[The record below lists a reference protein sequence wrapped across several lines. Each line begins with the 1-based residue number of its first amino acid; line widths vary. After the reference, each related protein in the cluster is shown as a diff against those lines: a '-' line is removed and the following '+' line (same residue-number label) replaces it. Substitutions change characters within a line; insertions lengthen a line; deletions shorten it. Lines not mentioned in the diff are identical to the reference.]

1 MIKALIVDINVSFL
15 EDISRT
21 MMIDERTDIEVFSEN
36 NINNVD
42 KKVIDYK
49 PDVIVLSAKVCE
61 SRDWN
66 FNIPVRTY
74 ARNVKDMELANPVAG
89 NRAYAQG
96 SQPGIRPSGA
106 LSLLVRLH
114 HRHARH
120 LSAPCLV
127 GGRPRPYSALLQ
139 QDAGLRR
146 RRPLFL
152 RSLGGRYHS
161 QAAPPLSRHPDHP
174 APAGLAGRRRRAPL
188 RR

>member
-66 FNIPVRTY
+66 FNFC
-74 ARNVKDMELANPVAG
+74 
-89 NRAYAQG
+89 QG
-96 SQPGIRPSGA
+96 RDSGSSPG
-106 LSLLVRLH
+106 LN
-114 HRHARH
+114 
-120 LSAPCLV
+120 
-127 GGRPRPYSALLQ
+127 
-139 QDAGLRR
+139 
-146 RRPLFL
+146 
-152 RSLGGRYHS
+152 
-161 QAAPPLSRHPDHP
+161 
-174 APAGLAGRRRRAPL
+174 
-188 RR
+188 